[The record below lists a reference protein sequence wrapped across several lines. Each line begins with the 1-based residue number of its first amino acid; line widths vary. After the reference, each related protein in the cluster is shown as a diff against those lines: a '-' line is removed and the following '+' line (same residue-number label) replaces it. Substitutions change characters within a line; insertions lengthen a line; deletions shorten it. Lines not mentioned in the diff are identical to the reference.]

1 MLKQLKGI
9 LNSYSDE
16 ELDNMGLWINSNVE
30 ISYILVNKNNID
42 LLTDDIEIKIG
53 GNIEQEGEVK

>member
-16 ELDNMGLWINSNVE
+16 ELEDIGLWINSSLEVG
-30 ISYILVNKNNID
+30 YILVNKNNID
-42 LLTDDIEIKIG
+42 LLTNTIEIKIG
-53 GNIEQEGEVK
+53 GNIEQEGDVN

>member
-16 ELDNMGLWINSNVE
+16 ELEDIGLWINSSLEVG
-30 ISYILVNKNNID
+30 YILVNKNNID
-42 LLTDDIEIKIG
+42 LLTDTIEIKIG
-53 GNIEQEGEVK
+53 GNIEQEGDVN

>member
-16 ELDNMGLWINSNVE
+16 ELEDIGLWINSNIEV
-30 ISYILVNKNNID
+30 SYILINKNNID
-42 LLTDDIEIKIG
+42 LLTENIEIKVG
-53 GNIEQEGEVK
+53 GNVEQEGDVN

>member
-16 ELDNMGLWINSNVE
+16 ELDNMGLWINFSVE
-30 ISYILVNKNNID
+30 VSYILLNNNNID
-42 LLTDDIEIKIG
+42 LLTEDIEIKIG
-53 GNIEQEGEVK
+53 GNIEQEGYVN